1 MANEIVK
8 LKRGKK
14 ASMPAKEAGSIL
26 IATDT
31 GEAYVDDTSTSRVQ
45 IKDTTKLP
53 LSGGTM
59 TGPINMGAHKITSL
73 ATPTDNTD
81 AATKKYVDDAK
92 SSAASSGSAAAA
104 NVASQVVSGTTD
116 VIDVVRSTQSSGI
129 KNKDTISHAA
139 VLATGAANTNYGPTA
154 DATLSY
160 GGSFNVPRIQVD
172 KYGHVKVAGHY
183 AMKLPKETSWGEMC
197 WVYGSVDESGVLA
210 LTNPGSPAPACNAN
224 TLFAVQLS
232 LNNSVNIK
240 SVTYKSKSYSI
251 SYAKHADD
259 TDQLP
264 RNDCLI
270 LIGYDILSGSYPNF
284 TWGFSYFGCINRVFK
299 GSDTISVNN
308 ASGTI
313 GLAAP
318 YSASSAGPT
327 ANASPSFGKSF
338 TVPQVT
344 RDAHGRVTGLTN
356 RTITLPAA
364 PAQAAYTGGT
374 CISVSGNT
382 ISHTTPY
389 SAAASAGPSEN
400 SSPGFGGTIKVPQI
414 TRDTQGHV
422 SGLTERTITLPANPQ
437 KTYTG
442 SSPIVVSGTTISHAG
457 QTAVSSGPSA
467 NSSPG
472 FGGTITVPQVVTN
485 STGHVTSA
493 PARTIT
499 LPQAKL
505 TSDVSDSSVQFRNIV
520 VVAKGTDPATVNCP
534 VGTIIM
540 VKEE

>member
-14 ASMPAKEAGSIL
+14 ATMPAIEAGSIL

-53 LSGGTM
+53 TTGGTM
-59 TGPINMGAHKITSL
+59 TGPINMGSKKITSL
-73 ATPTDNTD
+73 ATPTDNAD

-92 SSAASSGSAAAA
+92 SSAVSSGSTAAA
-104 NVASQVVSGTTD
+104 NVASEVVSGTTD
-116 VIDVVRSTQSSGI
+116 AISVSRTTQTSGI

-139 VLATGAANTNYGPTA
+139 VLSTGAANTNYGPTA
-154 DATLSY
+154 SQNLGY
-160 GGSFNVPRIQVD
+160 GGSFNVPHITVD

-183 AMKLPKETSWGEMC
+183 AMKLPSQVVTTKAPLLAIGSSINSSGVANLGTGNPSPVALGLIAVSMNADAAASLKQVTYNGTTYNVNYTYHTDDTSSITTGDIILLNYGIISVTGSTI
-197 WVYGSVDESGVLA
+197 VYG
-210 LTNPGSPAPACNAN
+210 
-224 TLFAVQLS
+224 
-232 LNNSVNIK
+232 
-240 SVTYKSKSYSI
+240 Y
-251 SYAKHADD
+251 
-259 TDQLP
+259 
-264 RNDCLI
+264 
-270 LIGYDILSGSYPNF
+270 
-284 TWGFSYFGCINRVFK
+284 WYFGKINKRYT
-299 GSDTISVNN
+299 GSSPISVNEKTG
-308 ASGTI
+308 AI

-318 YSASSAGPT
+318 YSAGSAGPSE
-327 ANASPSFGKSF
+327 NASPAFGGSF

-344 RDAHGRVTGLTN
+344 RDAYGRVTALTA

-364 PAQAAYTGGT
+364 PAQTAYTGGT
-374 CISVSGNT
+374 CISVSGKT
-382 ISHTTPY
+382 ISHTSPY
-389 SAAASAGPSEN
+389 SAAASAGPTAN
-400 SSPGFGGTIKVPQI
+400 ATATFGGTIKIPQV

-422 SGLTERTITLPANPQ
+422 SGLTERTITMPANPQ

-442 SSPIVVSGTTISHAG
+442 SSPITVSGTTISHAT
-457 QTAVSSGPSA
+457 QTAVTSGPSA

-499 LPQAKL
+499 LPAAKL
-505 TSDVSDSSVQFRNIV
+505 TTAVADSSVQFRNIV
-520 VVAKGTDPATVNCP
+520 VVAKGTDPSTVSCP

>member
-73 ATPTDNTD
+73 ATPTDNAD

-129 KNKDTISHAA
+129 KNKDTVSHAA

-160 GGSFNVPRIQVD
+160 DGSFNVPRIQVD

-183 AMKLPKETSWGEMC
+183 AMKLPKATSWGEMC
-197 WVYGSVDESGVLA
+197 CVYGSIDNSGVLA
-210 LTNPGSPAPACNAN
+210 LTDPGSYAPKLNAGTIFGVKLSNN
-224 TLFAVQLS
+224 TS
-232 LNNSVNIK
+232 IHIK

-251 SYAKHADD
+251 SYATHADD
-259 TDQLP
+259 TNQLP
-264 RNDCLI
+264 TNDCLI
-270 LIGYDILSGSYPNF
+270 LLGYGIVSGSYPNYTF
-284 TWGFSYFGCINRVFK
+284 GFQYFGCINRVFK
-299 GSDTISVNN
+299 SSDTISVDN
-308 ASGTI
+308 ASGTMS
-313 GLAAP
+313 LAAP
-318 YSASSAGPT
+318 YSQSSAGPT

-364 PAQAAYTGGT
+364 PAQTAYTGGT

>member
-31 GEAYVDDTSTSRVQ
+31 GEAYVDDTATSRVQ

-59 TGPINMGAHKITSL
+59 TGPINMGSHKITSL
-73 ATPTDNTD
+73 ATPTDNAD

-92 SSAASSGSAAAA
+92 SSAASSGSTAAA

-129 KNKDTISHAA
+129 KNKDTVSHAA

-154 DATLSY
+154 AATLSY

-172 KYGHVKVAGHY
+172 KYGHVKVVGHY
-183 AMKLPKETSWGEMC
+183 AMKLPSAVSVPKDPNIQ
-197 WVYGSVDESGVLA
+197 VYVCTTAADTASKSITTHRDAIESGDI
-210 LTNPGSPAPACNAN
+210 
-224 TLFAVQLS
+224 FAVIFTNGNTSSVMTLTYDSTSHAVSASSFAS
-232 LNNSVNIK
+232 LANIPANGICLFK
-240 SVTYKSKSYSI
+240 
-251 SYAKHADD
+251 D
-259 TDQLP
+259 TT
-264 RNDCLI
+264 
-270 LIGYDILSGSYPNF
+270 SS
-284 TWGFSYFGCINRVFK
+284 
-299 GSDTISVNN
+299 
-308 ASGTI
+308 SGTSAQLVGVITGPYAVSGPITMQGGVI
-313 GLAAP
+313 GLSAP
-318 YSASSAGPT
+318 YSAGSAGPGT
-327 ANASPSFGKSF
+327 DASPSYGQSF

-344 RDAHGRVTGLTN
+344 RDAYGRVTGLTS

-364 PAQAAYTGGT
+364 PTQVTYSSGT
-374 CISVSGNT
+374 CITVSGGK
-382 ISHTTPY
+382 ISHTSPY

-414 TRDTQGHV
+414 TRDNQGHV

-437 KTYTG
+437 TTYTG

-457 QTAVSSGPSA
+457 QTAVNSGPSA

-472 FGGTITVPQVVTN
+472 FGGTITVPQIVTN
-485 STGHVTSA
+485 TTGHVTSA

-505 TSDVSDSSVQFRNIV
+505 TSAVSDSSVQFRNIV

>member
-31 GEAYVDDTSTSRVQ
+31 GEAYVDDTSTSRIQ

-59 TGPINMGAHKITSL
+59 TGPINMGAHKLTSL

-139 VLATGAANTNYGPTA
+139 VLATGSANTTYGPTA

-160 GGSFNVPRIQVD
+160 SGSFNVPRIQVD
-172 KYGHVKVAGHY
+172 KYGHVKVAEHY

-197 WVYGSVDESGVLA
+197 CVYGSVDNSGVLA
-210 LTNPGSPAPACNAN
+210 LTDPGSNAPGLNAA
-224 TLFAVQLS
+224 TVFAVKLS
-232 LNNSVNIK
+232 QNKAVNIK
-240 SVTYKSKSYSI
+240 SVTYKTKSYSI
-251 SYAKHADD
+251 SYTTHADD
-259 TDQLP
+259 TNQLP
-264 RNDCLI
+264 THDCLI
-270 LIGYDILSGSYPNF
+270 LIGYDIVSGSYPNY
-284 TWGFSYFGCINRVFK
+284 TWGFRYFGCINRVFK
-299 GSDTISVNN
+299 SSDTISVDN

-313 GLAAP
+313 GLASP

-382 ISHTTPY
+382 INHTTPY

-472 FGGTITVPQVVTN
+472 FGGTITVPQIVTN
-485 STGHVTSA
+485 NTGHVTSA

-499 LPQAKL
+499 LPQPKL
-505 TSDVSDSSVQFRNIV
+505 TSAVSDSSVQFRNIV
-520 VVAKGTDPATVNCP
+520 VVAKGTDPTTVNCP

-540 VKEE
+540 VKED

>member
-14 ASMPAKEAGSIL
+14 ATMPAKEAGSIL

-53 LSGGTM
+53 LAGGTM
-59 TGPINMGAHKITSL
+59 TGPINMGSQKITSL
-73 ATPTDNTD
+73 ATPTSDAD

-92 SSAASSGSAAAA
+92 SSAVSSGSTAAA
-104 NVASQVVSGTTD
+104 NVASEVVSGT
-116 VIDVVRSTQSSGI
+116 IDAIAVTRTTQTSGI

-139 VLATGAANTNYGPTA
+139 ILSTGSANTNYGPTA
-154 DATLSY
+154 AATLAY

-172 KYGHVKVAGHY
+172 KYGHVKVVGHY
-183 AMKLPKETSWGEMC
+183 AMKLPSAVSVPKDPNIP
-197 WVYGSVDESGVLA
+197 VYTCATAAATAAKSITTNRDTIESGDI
-210 LTNPGSPAPACNAN
+210 
-224 TLFAVQLS
+224 FAVIFTNGNTSSSMTLTYDTESHSVSVSSFAALANIPANGICLFKDTSTSSAASVQL
-232 LNNSVNIK
+232 VGVI
-240 SVTYKSKSYSI
+240 TGP
-251 SYAKHADD
+251 YAVSGPI
-259 TDQLP
+259 TLS
-264 RNDCLI
+264 NGV
-270 LIGYDILSGSYPNF
+270 IGMSS
-284 TWGFSYFGCINRVFK
+284 
-299 GSDTISVNN
+299 
-308 ASGTI
+308 
-313 GLAAP
+313 P
-318 YSASSAGPT
+318 YTAGSAGPS
-327 ANASPSFGKSF
+327 ANASPSFGGSF

-344 RDAHGRVTGLTN
+344 RDAYGRVTGLTA

-364 PAQAAYTGGT
+364 PAQTAYSGGT
-374 CISVSGNT
+374 CISVSGTT
-382 ISHTTPY
+382 INHTSPY
-389 SAAASAGPSEN
+389 SAATSAGPTADATAT
-400 SSPGFGGTIKVPQI
+400 FGGTIKIPQV

-422 SGLTERTITLPANPQ
+422 SSLTERTITLPANPQ

-442 SSPIVVSGTTISHAG
+442 TSPIVVSGTTISHAA
-457 QTAVSSGPSA
+457 QTAVTSGPTA

-485 STGHVTSA
+485 ATGHVTSA

-499 LPQAKL
+499 LPSAKL
-505 TSDVSDSSVQFRNIV
+505 TTAVADSAVQFRNIV
-520 VVAKGTDPATVNCP
+520 VVAKGTDPSTVTCP

>member
-53 LSGGTM
+53 LAGGTM
-59 TGPINMGAHKITSL
+59 TGPINMGSQKITSL
-73 ATPTDNTD
+73 ATPTGNTD

-92 SSAASSGSAAAA
+92 SSAASSGAAAAA
-104 NVASQVVSGTTD
+104 NVASEVVSGTTD
-116 VIDVVRSTQSSGI
+116 AIAVTRSTQSSGI

-139 VLATGAANTNYGPTA
+139 VLSTGAADTTYGPTA
-154 DATLSY
+154 DTTLAY
-160 GGSFNVPRIQVD
+160 GGSFNVPRVQVD
-172 KYGHVKVAGHY
+172 KYGHVKVVGHY
-183 AMKLPKETSWGEMC
+183 AMKLPSAVSVPKDPNIPVYTCTTAAATASKSITTGRDAIASGDIFAVVFTNGNTS
-197 WVYGSVDESGVLA
+197 SVMTLTYDSKSHAVSTSSFA
-210 LTNPGSPAPACNAN
+210 SLTNIPANGIC
-224 TLFAVQLS
+224 LFKDTTSSSGASVQL
-232 LNNSVNIK
+232 VGVI
-240 SVTYKSKSYSI
+240 TGP
-251 SYAKHADD
+251 YAVSGPI
-259 TDQLP
+259 TMSGGV
-264 RNDCLI
+264 
-270 LIGYDILSGSYPNF
+270 IGMSS
-284 TWGFSYFGCINRVFK
+284 
-299 GSDTISVNN
+299 
-308 ASGTI
+308 A
-313 GLAAP
+313 
-318 YSASSAGPT
+318 YSAGSAGPT
-327 ANASPSFGKSF
+327 SNASPSYGESF
-338 TVPQVT
+338 TVPQVS
-344 RDAHGRVTGLTN
+344 RDAYGRVTGLTS

-364 PAQAAYTGGT
+364 PTQVTYSSGT
-374 CISVSGNT
+374 CISVSGGKIN
-382 ISHTTPY
+382 HTSPY
-389 SAAASAGPSEN
+389 SAAASAGPTADATAS
-400 SSPGFGGTIKVPQI
+400 FGGTIKIPQV

-442 SSPIVVSGTTISHAG
+442 SSPIVVSGTTISHAT
-457 QTAVSSGPSA
+457 QTAVTSGPSG

-472 FGGTITVPQVVTN
+472 FGGTITVPQIVTN
-485 STGHVTSA
+485 GTGHVTSA

-499 LPQAKL
+499 LPAAKL
-505 TSDVSDSSVQFRNIV
+505 TTAVSDSSVQFRNIV